1 MFHWIFNN
9 CLIQGKCVISR
20 IPRVCGSAA
29 IHRNLRNDWPHRK
42 SRRLNY
48 YHYLWNPS
56 RCKRASPYP
65 VISRGYIECK
75 FVLIQGAKEKEGGRC
90 NNRNN
95 DNNEPRNGSERLIV
109 LSSRIS
115 CADCATNLNPH
126 NLDVSLR
133 ENVAREKEKEIDYP

>member
-1 MFHWIFNN
+1 MIFFSYFFIDLFFERFRLLISPVLIEYYSYFMFHWIFNN

-20 IPRVCGSAA
+20 IPSVCGSAA

-75 FVLIQGAKEKEGGRC
+75 FVLIQGAKEKEGG
-90 NNRNN
+90 
-95 DNNEPRNGSERLIV
+95 EGVITV
-109 LSSRIS
+109 IMIIMSR
-115 CADCATNLNPH
+115 
-126 NLDVSLR
+126 VM
-133 ENVAREKEKEIDYP
+133 VARD